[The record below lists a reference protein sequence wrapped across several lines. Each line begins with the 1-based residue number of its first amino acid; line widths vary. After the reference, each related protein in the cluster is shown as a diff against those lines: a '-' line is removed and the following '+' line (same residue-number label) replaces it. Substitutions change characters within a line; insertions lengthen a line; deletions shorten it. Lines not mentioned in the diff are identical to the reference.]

1 MGYRIKEKDKTV
13 IRLFYRDREVDLITP
28 GQLGV
33 MILFVILNIRAV
45 LYLTFLVILLYINE
59 RTGIKEPDVRIM
71 QPSKR
76 QYRELD
82 DETKQKISLAN
93 RNRPKS
99 DIHKQR
105 ISQSMK
111 KYWEQIPHRPVSGDV
126 TTYQG

>member
-1 MGYRIKEKDKTV
+1 M
-13 IRLFYRDREVDLITP
+13 ITP

>member
-1 MGYRIKEKDKTV
+1 M
-13 IRLFYRDREVDLITP
+13 ITP

-71 QPSKR
+71 QPYKR

-82 DETKQKISLAN
+82 DETKQKISAAN

-99 DIHKQR
+99 DIHKQH

-111 KYWEQIPHRPVSGDV
+111 KYWEQIPHRPSSGDV

>member
-111 KYWEQIPHRPVSGDV
+111 KYWEQIPYRPVSGDV